1 MKILLLN
8 QCFWPDVVATSQQL
22 TAVARRLAE
31 QGHEVTVIA
40 ARQGYD
46 DPRLTFPRRE
56 RWNGIEIMR
65 VSSLNFGKK
74 NRSARTVNFGSFL
87 LTSALKVFTLP
98 PQDVVVAL
106 TSPPLISWLASSF
119 TKFKGGQSVF
129 WAMDLN
135 PDEAIA
141 AGWLKQNSFT
151 AKFLSRL
158 LKSGMARAK
167 TIIALDE
174 FMKQRIV
181 SKGIEEAKIAV
192 IPPARDESVRFDE
205 EGREAF
211 RRRHGLAGKFVV
223 MYAGNH
229 SPCHPLETLL
239 ESANELKF
247 DATIAFVFVGGGS
260 EFKKVEAFARTHQL
274 TNIRCLPYQPQ
285 ENLSAVLSAADLHV
299 VVMGDPFVGIVHPSK
314 IYNILSVGA
323 PFVFIGPGQSS
334 MGDFISQIDD
344 PKRAAHVC
352 HGGSIELA
360 RLISEA
366 AKQTED
372 LNRTFNAIEIED
384 FDSLSSL
391 VRVIEAGHAG
401 AHDDAVI
408 KPVVRIS
415 PGQI

>member
-1 MKILLLN
+1 
-8 QCFWPDVVATSQQL
+8 
-22 TAVARRLAE
+22 
-31 QGHEVTVIA
+31 
-40 ARQGYD
+40 
-46 DPRLTFPRRE
+46 
-56 RWNGIEIMR
+56 
-65 VSSLNFGKK
+65 
-74 NRSARTVNFGSFL
+74 
-87 LTSALKVFTLP
+87 
-98 PQDVVVAL
+98 VVAL